1 MLPFRF
7 ASVLSV
13 TCILMLNAMNVWSHA
28 KTDVITV
35 SNGDRITGAMTEMT
49 SGKLSVSTSYAG
61 TISVKWREVSQI
73 DSRYVYEVRLD
84 DGERIY
90 GRFAASDIPE
100 QLTFRSGGKDRQLDI
115 DDVVEV
121 RSIEENLADKLDLQ
135 LSSTVNADPRSRQ
148 LTLQAS
154 GSYDV
159 RGGRTRFFALIN
171 DTKTIAGEGDERSK
185 TTSNSSRFTLT
196 REFWRE
202 RGTAQSFRVL
212 SAIYSANDDLG
223 VDHRGSIGFGLGRYL
238 INNLGH
244 EMTVSAGIQGV
255 QERRQS
261 CDESSL
267 DDPPTRENPIPV
279 LGEINLETCND
290 TELFFNVSWH
300 LYSFQDLDMDISLI
314 GNAYPSLSDWERVR
328 GDLNLM
334 VSWELFDS
342 FYWTFNAATELD
354 TAGNRDDVELSK
366 SDYNLSTG
374 VTWKY

>member
-1 MLPFRF
+1 MLLLRF
-7 ASVLSV
+7 PSVIGV
-13 TCILMLNAMNVWSHA
+13 ACILMLTAMNVWSHA
-28 KTDVITV
+28 KTDVVTV

-90 GRFAASDIPE
+90 GRFAASNIPE
-100 QLTFRSGGKDRQLDI
+100 QLAFRSGGKDRQLDI

-121 RSIEENLADKLDLQ
+121 RSIEDNLADKLDLQ
-135 LSSTVNADPRSRQ
+135 LSSTINADPRSRQ
-148 LTLQAS
+148 LTLQAN

-159 RGGRTRFFALIN
+159 RGGRTRFFARVN
-171 DTKTIAGEGDERSK
+171 DNKTIAGEGDERSE
-185 TTSNSSRFTLT
+185 TTSSSSQFELT

-212 SAIYSANDDLG
+212 KAVYSTNDDLG
-223 VDHRGSIGFGLGRYL
+223 IAHRGSIGFGLGRYL

-255 QERRQS
+255 QERRKS
-261 CDESSL
+261 CDDFSFS
-267 DDPPTRENPIPV
+267 ENPNPA
-279 LGEINLETCND
+279 LGNTNLETCND

-300 LYSFQDLDMDISLI
+300 LYSFQNLDMDISLI

-328 GDLNLM
+328 GDMNIQ

-342 FYWTFNAATELD
+342 FYWTVVAGTELD
-354 TAGNRDDVELSK
+354 TAGDRDDVELSK
-366 SDYNLSTG
+366 SDYNLTTG

>member
-1 MLPFRF
+1 MLLLRF
-7 ASVLSV
+7 PIVTSVA
-13 TCILMLNAMNVWSHA
+13 CMLMVNAMNVWSHA

-49 SGKLSVSTSYAG
+49 SGKQSVSTSYAG

-100 QLTFRSGGKDRQLDI
+100 QLAFRSGGKDRQLDI

-121 RSIEENLADKLDLQ
+121 RSIEDNLADKLDLQ
-135 LSSTVNADPRSRQ
+135 LSSTINADPRSRQ

-171 DTKTIAGEGDERSK
+171 DTKTIAGEGDDRSK

-196 REFWRE
+196 REFWRA

-261 CDESSL
+261 CDESEDDGSL
-267 DDPPTRENPIPV
+267 SRENPIPV
-279 LGEINLETCND
+279 LGDTNLETCND

-300 LYSFQDLDMDISLI
+300 LYSFQDLDMDISFI

-342 FYWTFNAATELD
+342 FYWTVNAGTELD
-354 TAGNRDDVELSK
+354 TAGNRNNVELSK